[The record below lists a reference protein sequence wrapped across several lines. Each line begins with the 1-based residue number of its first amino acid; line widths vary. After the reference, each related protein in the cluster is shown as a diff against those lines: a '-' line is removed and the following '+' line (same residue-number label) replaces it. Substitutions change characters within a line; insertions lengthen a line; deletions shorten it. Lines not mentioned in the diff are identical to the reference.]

1 MKSKVKSLK
10 LNEFLESY
18 MSFGSKR
25 NDIFKQGYE
34 LFYIARLQDLREI
47 SKPPFP
53 PVKAKTHSLILLTS
67 GVLVMKVGFQPIE
80 IHKNECIVVPTG
92 KVFSYS
98 VENFKQG
105 AEAEGFICGFSDDFL
120 IGQIGSWDLLK
131 SFEFL
136 TVWGNP
142 IIKLKNQLAKYL
154 VQSLHR
160 ILDEYTTNRLQ
171 NKLIIQ
177 SHLIATLCDL
187 NIDYQPLS
195 SHKNKTAVKLTNR
208 FIELLHKNINTKLQ
222 VSDYASLLNISPNHL
237 NKTIKLITQKSPSV
251 WIRESLIN
259 EAKVLLFQT
268 DLSIQEIASE
278 LGIDDQSYFT
288 RLFKKQEG
296 ITPVAYLE
304 MIDLS

>member
-1 MKSKVKSLK
+1 MESKIKILK
-10 LNEFLESY
+10 PNELLESF
-18 MSFGSKR
+18 MCFGSKR

-34 LFYIARLQDLREI
+34 DFYIASLQDLTKI
-47 SKPPFP
+47 SQPPVP
-53 PVKAKTHSLILLTS
+53 PVKAKTHSLIFLTS
-67 GVLVMKVGFQPIE
+67 GVLAMKAGFRPIK
-80 IHKNECIVVPTG
+80 IHKNECIVIPAG
-92 KVFSYS
+92 KVFSHS
-98 VENFKQG
+98 VENYQ
-105 AEAEGFICGFSDDFL
+105 EGIEGEGLICGFSNEFL
-120 IGQIGSWDLLK
+120 IGQELLK
-131 SFEFL
+131 SLEFL

-142 IIKLKNQLAKYL
+142 IIKLKNQSAKYL

-160 ILDEYTTNRLQ
+160 ILDEYTANGLQ
-171 NKLIIQ
+171 NKLILQ

-187 NIDYQPLS
+187 NVDYQPLS
-195 SHKNKTAVKLTNR
+195 NHKNKTAVKLTNK
-208 FIELLHKNINTKLQ
+208 FIELLHKNINTEHQ
-222 VSDYASLLNISPNHL
+222 VSGYASMLNISPNHL

-296 ITPVAYLE
+296 ITPIAYRE